1 MRLKNVSTIFMTF
14 LAAFCIQ
21 LDASSK
27 LHLADDGYYNDL
39 LVFVQISADGNVH
52 DKQLD
57 SRQVP
62 FDLRYP
68 VEFDVSARSNLV
80 FSLFLPSD
88 PAKVGSLRLMLRS
101 PSGRTFNCSG
111 GSSAICTVDAAVG
124 SVTVQ
129 IPDAE
134 VESGKWT
141 LANLAV
147 GLSRRIRRQA
157 ASNMH
162 VVITGNPY
170 HFFPK
175 NSIIKVKPNKVKMVK
190 YDTSIS
196 VVVHL
201 LPRPLTRHQLYADV
215 KSGNTEV
222 ARFCL
227 LEQHGNSGTFI
238 AKVPLYAVQ
247 KAGQY
252 HVNVHITHPYS
263 SERSAGTLTV
273 QAEDP
278 NFDRRRIVPET
289 VTGIYKSNLNNASKK
304 FEIKWNPVED
314 PSGLLTPKAEVPL
327 YSIRYEK
334 SGDSCTTSKGRS
346 YYFCPELAVTN
357 QSSANIYNQY
367 IALNEPLMRVS
378 VIAISAANVSSFSSK
393 YLHIHA
399 RTISDYLPVDV
410 DKKQWCGLNTTTS
423 TSTPHNSLD
432 PTVTQSLTN
441 DPNKA
446 KSTVDSTTKSS
457 PRNSTQAKS
466 SAQLNVDLSWLSAG
480 TVCSLAVLTVSAQQ
494 WLIQ

>member
-1 MRLKNVSTIFMTF
+1 MRLKNASTIFMTF

-39 LVFVQISADGNVH
+39 LVFVQISADGNVQE
-52 DKQLD
+52 KQLD
-57 SRQVP
+57 LRQL
-62 FDLRYP
+62 DP
-68 VEFDVSARSNLV
+68 VEFDVSARSNVV

-101 PSGRTFNCSG
+101 PSGRTFSCSG
-111 GSSAICTVDAAVG
+111 GSSAVCTVDVAVG
-124 SVTVQ
+124 SVTMQ

-147 GLSRRIRRQA
+147 GLARRIRRQA
-157 ASNMH
+157 ASNMRI
-162 VVITGNPY
+162 VITANQFGMLPEGT
-170 HFFPK
+170 
-175 NSIIKVKPNKVKMVK
+175 ILKVKPNKVTMVK

-196 VVVHL
+196 VDVYFLLKPKIQYRMYAVV
-201 LPRPLTRHQLYADV
+201 TA
-215 KSGNTEV
+215 GGTEV

-227 LEQHGNSGTFI
+227 FQQHNNEEVFT
-238 AKVPLYAVQ
+238 AQVPLYAVQ

-252 HVNVHITHPYS
+252 AVAVNVHTS
-263 SERSAGTLTV
+263 KMAESAGTLTV

-289 VTGIYKSNLNNASKK
+289 VTGVYESNLNNASKK
-304 FEIKWNPVED
+304 FEIKWNPAED
-314 PSGLLTPKAEVPL
+314 PSGLLPPKAEVPL
-327 YSIRYEK
+327 YSIRYQK
-334 SGDSCTTSKGRS
+334 SGDNCAISKGRS

-357 QSSANIYNQY
+357 QSSVNIYSQY
-367 IALNEPLMRVS
+367 MALNEPQMWVS
-378 VIAISAANVSSFSSK
+378 VIAISAANVSSAPSIPLYIYAKTMTSLKEPF
-393 YLHIHA
+393 A
-399 RTISDYLPVDV
+399 V
-410 DKKQWCGLNTTTS
+410 DKTQWCELPNTTTS

-446 KSTVDSTTKSS
+446 KSTANSTAKSS